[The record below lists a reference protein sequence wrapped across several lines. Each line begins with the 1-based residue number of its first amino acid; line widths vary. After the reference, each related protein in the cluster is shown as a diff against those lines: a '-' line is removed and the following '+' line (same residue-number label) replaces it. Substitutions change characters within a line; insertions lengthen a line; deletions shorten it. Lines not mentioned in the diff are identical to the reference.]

1 MTDMSDILLKLE
13 DDDFTE
19 AYRMAMEAVIEKRG
33 GDRSIVYKSLMA
45 NAPAMGLPVM
55 QERGVYEGKPG
66 TLMWTYGVWN
76 EIDFLFDEG
85 DDENFV
91 CIYVA
96 KDENDAEAA
105 FDRYCELYKV

>member
-1 MTDMSDILLKLE
+1 MILKID

-45 NAPAMGLPVM
+45 NAPAMGMVIRE
-55 QERGVYEGKPG
+55 ERGEYEGKPG
-66 TLMWTYGVWN
+66 SIMWTYGLWN

-85 DDENFV
+85 DDENYI
-91 CIYVA
+91 CLHHAGNEI
-96 KDENDAEAA
+96 DAEMA
-105 FDRYCELYKV
+105 FDHYCELYKCGS